1 MQVNDFKNIQEAIK
15 YEVLQDEKEYLKLLK
30 VIGNNQ
36 KYDFSSQLSIYNKE
50 PEARACAT
58 FDMWKKYFG
67 RVVMRGQK
75 GIPILVGSDVNQRIS
90 YIFDISQTTSMDR
103 NINEVSLW
111 QFDHENHK
119 EALKEIIRD
128 SSFEA
133 SDSLNENIFSLSRI
147 YGDEY
152 INLALADLRID
163 IEDRLSFEKFMRDS
177 ISYAVANRFNTV
189 YPMDMENLKNNFSRI
204 NTISL
209 EQIGLVISRV
219 SEDIIDSTIEKS
231 KEIDRARLLTERAG
245 GDYNKEI
252 ENIMK
257 IEEVKMIY
265 IDEMIGQEVEMDEFS
280 QMEATEEI
288 AMKIEEKALDM
299 MEKDLEFMERF
310 PNPTYAVLRLSYL
323 VGSEDMENWKKL
335 QKMYEEKTLLNH
347 LKEIQNQAVDF
358 IKREKVK
365 MMKAQGL
372 TEKMMRENPEEYQGQ
387 MNNLMATVK
396 RMAIK
401 EYVEA

>member
-1 MQVNDFKNIQEAIK
+1 
-15 YEVLQDEKEYLKLLK
+15 
-30 VIGNNQ
+30 
-36 KYDFSSQLSIYNKE
+36 
-50 PEARACAT
+50 
-58 FDMWKKYFG
+58 
-67 RVVMRGQK
+67 
-75 GIPILVGSDVNQRIS
+75 
-90 YIFDISQTTSMDR
+90 
-103 NINEVSLW
+103 
-111 QFDHENHK
+111 
-119 EALKEIIRD
+119 
-128 SSFEA
+128 
-133 SDSLNENIFSLSRI
+133 
-147 YGDEY
+147 
-152 INLALADLRID
+152 
-163 IEDRLSFEKFMRDS
+163 
-177 ISYAVANRFNTV
+177 
-189 YPMDMENLKNNFSRI
+189 
-204 NTISL
+204 
-209 EQIGLVISRV
+209 
-219 SEDIIDSTIEKS
+219 
-231 KEIDRARLLTERAG
+231 
-245 GDYNKEI
+245 
-252 ENIMK
+252 MK

-288 AMKIEEKALDM
+288 AMKIEEKTLDM

-372 TEKMMRENPEEYQGQ
+372 TEKMMRENPEKFQGQ

-396 RMAIK
+396 KMAIK

>member
-1 MQVNDFKNIQEAIK
+1 MI
-15 YEVLQDEKEYLKLLK
+15 
-30 VIGNNQ
+30 
-36 KYDFSSQLSIYNKE
+36 
-50 PEARACAT
+50 
-58 FDMWKKYFG
+58 
-67 RVVMRGQK
+67 
-75 GIPILVGSDVNQRIS
+75 
-90 YIFDISQTTSMDR
+90 
-103 NINEVSLW
+103 
-111 QFDHENHK
+111 
-119 EALKEIIRD
+119 
-128 SSFEA
+128 
-133 SDSLNENIFSLSRI
+133 
-147 YGDEY
+147 
-152 INLALADLRID
+152 
-163 IEDRLSFEKFMRDS
+163 
-177 ISYAVANRFNTV
+177 
-189 YPMDMENLKNNFSRI
+189 
-204 NTISL
+204 
-209 EQIGLVISRV
+209 
-219 SEDIIDSTIEKS
+219 
-231 KEIDRARLLTERAG
+231 
-245 GDYNKEI
+245 
-252 ENIMK
+252 

-288 AMKIEEKALDM
+288 AMKIEEKTLDM

-335 QKMYEEKTLLNH
+335 QEMYEEKTLLNH

-396 RMAIK
+396 KMAIK

>member
-1 MQVNDFKNIQEAIK
+1 
-15 YEVLQDEKEYLKLLK
+15 
-30 VIGNNQ
+30 
-36 KYDFSSQLSIYNKE
+36 
-50 PEARACAT
+50 
-58 FDMWKKYFG
+58 
-67 RVVMRGQK
+67 
-75 GIPILVGSDVNQRIS
+75 
-90 YIFDISQTTSMDR
+90 
-103 NINEVSLW
+103 
-111 QFDHENHK
+111 
-119 EALKEIIRD
+119 
-128 SSFEA
+128 
-133 SDSLNENIFSLSRI
+133 
-147 YGDEY
+147 
-152 INLALADLRID
+152 
-163 IEDRLSFEKFMRDS
+163 
-177 ISYAVANRFNTV
+177 
-189 YPMDMENLKNNFSRI
+189 
-204 NTISL
+204 
-209 EQIGLVISRV
+209 
-219 SEDIIDSTIEKS
+219 
-231 KEIDRARLLTERAG
+231 
-245 GDYNKEI
+245 
-252 ENIMK
+252 
-257 IEEVKMIY
+257 MIY

-288 AMKIEEKALDM
+288 AMKIEEKTLDM

-335 QKMYEEKTLLNH
+335 QEMYEEKTLLNH

>member
-1 MQVNDFKNIQEAIK
+1 
-15 YEVLQDEKEYLKLLK
+15 
-30 VIGNNQ
+30 
-36 KYDFSSQLSIYNKE
+36 
-50 PEARACAT
+50 
-58 FDMWKKYFG
+58 
-67 RVVMRGQK
+67 
-75 GIPILVGSDVNQRIS
+75 
-90 YIFDISQTTSMDR
+90 
-103 NINEVSLW
+103 
-111 QFDHENHK
+111 
-119 EALKEIIRD
+119 
-128 SSFEA
+128 
-133 SDSLNENIFSLSRI
+133 
-147 YGDEY
+147 
-152 INLALADLRID
+152 
-163 IEDRLSFEKFMRDS
+163 
-177 ISYAVANRFNTV
+177 
-189 YPMDMENLKNNFSRI
+189 
-204 NTISL
+204 
-209 EQIGLVISRV
+209 
-219 SEDIIDSTIEKS
+219 
-231 KEIDRARLLTERAG
+231 
-245 GDYNKEI
+245 
-252 ENIMK
+252 MK

-288 AMKIEEKALDM
+288 AMKIEEKTLDM
-299 MEKDLEFMERF
+299 MEKDLEFMERY

-335 QKMYEEKTLLNH
+335 QEMYEEKTLLNH

>member
-1 MQVNDFKNIQEAIK
+1 
-15 YEVLQDEKEYLKLLK
+15 
-30 VIGNNQ
+30 
-36 KYDFSSQLSIYNKE
+36 
-50 PEARACAT
+50 
-58 FDMWKKYFG
+58 
-67 RVVMRGQK
+67 
-75 GIPILVGSDVNQRIS
+75 
-90 YIFDISQTTSMDR
+90 
-103 NINEVSLW
+103 
-111 QFDHENHK
+111 
-119 EALKEIIRD
+119 
-128 SSFEA
+128 
-133 SDSLNENIFSLSRI
+133 
-147 YGDEY
+147 
-152 INLALADLRID
+152 
-163 IEDRLSFEKFMRDS
+163 
-177 ISYAVANRFNTV
+177 
-189 YPMDMENLKNNFSRI
+189 
-204 NTISL
+204 
-209 EQIGLVISRV
+209 
-219 SEDIIDSTIEKS
+219 
-231 KEIDRARLLTERAG
+231 
-245 GDYNKEI
+245 
-252 ENIMK
+252 MK

-288 AMKIEEKALDM
+288 AMKIEEKTLDM

-335 QKMYEEKTLLNH
+335 QEMYEEKTLLNH

-372 TEKMMRENPEEYQGQ
+372 TEKIMRENPEEYQGQ